1 MGVQLGGWFSDA
13 FGEGLPDPGVDRVF
27 ELPHWV
33 ITPTQ
38 IRDPSSP
45 IPALYTNSLLQTSV
59 QHHTSHH
66 AITLIRHTQ
75 ITIK

>member
-38 IRDPSSP
+38 IRDPSSL
-45 IPALYTNSLLQTSV
+45 ILALYANSLLRTSL
-59 QHHTSHH
+59 QQYTSHY

-75 ITIK
+75 ITVK